1 MKPVIRSAAAL
12 ALTFASCGVL
22 AQSYPV
28 KPIKVVVAVAPGPG
42 VDYVARA
49 IAQIGRAHV

>member
-1 MKPVIRSAAAL
+1 MSPYRISVAL
-12 ALTFASCGVL
+12 AASLVCTTAA

-28 KPIKVVVAVAPGPG
+28 KPIRMIVPTSGGAY
-42 VDYVARA
+42 DS